1 MSALS
6 DSGMTGSLYG
16 QKARSKFVMVI
27 KRGVLMSVVVAMTIS
42 GCDFDPQAMN
52 AKITALDAR
61 IAKLEVASALP
72 STPPAPSIPTVLWV
86 QNPGSYPRASSYYSS
101 KEECAQTAAM
111 WGFTDDKSARQKI
124 NLGNQRSS
132 SSAVYLRGSNRTSGI
147 AEVLLNEMFKRWHRS
162 CPVDSEC
169 IGTEDRRSAC

>member
-1 MSALS
+1 
-6 DSGMTGSLYG
+6 MTGSLYG

-27 KRGVLMSVVVAMTIS
+27 KRGVLMSVVAAMTIS

-72 STPPAPSIPTVLWV
+72 STRPAPSIPTVLWV
-86 QNPGSYPRASSYYSS
+86 QNPGAYPRASSYYSS

-111 WGFTDDKSARQKI
+111 WGFTDDKSARQ
-124 NLGNQRSS
+124 
-132 SSAVYLRGSNRTSGI
+132 
-147 AEVLLNEMFKRWHRS
+147 
-162 CPVDSEC
+162 
-169 IGTEDRRSAC
+169 IGTDPWITHTNKKDQFGQPAQLVVSCLPQGVQPYERNR